1 MDYNSAYGLFSASS
15 KGEKPNVSVN
25 FFVQSRTPGTNRH
38 RCHRRHNCVGRFG
51 SGIAALL
58 CVFVPVPVTLLN
70 VMFVSHIV
78 GGSLVYALPGLINL
92 FCFIVAPIF
101 GILGRKTEGRV
112 YANIALAIVLSFW
125 IFALICGIAF
135 YICFAVLELPT

>member
-1 MDYNSAYGLFSASS
+1 MSIEPSESLQES
-15 KGEKPNVSVN
+15 KPLPLKP
-25 FFVQSRTPGTNRH
+25 GK
-38 RCHRRHNCVGRFG
+38 GY
-51 SGIAALL
+51 GIAALL
-58 CVFVPVPVTLLN
+58 FVFVPVPVTLLN